1 MTIMAYHA
9 HVDRAASY
17 YWSKKDQELFRPL
30 RLFRQGKD
38 TLEIAQIMGISEAE
52 ADASVYRAICCVKRR
67 KVRTVP
73 HGELA

>member
-1 MTIMAYHA
+1 MTSTAHYAYPDA
-9 HVDRAASY
+9 QSSY
-17 YWSKKDQELFRPL
+17 YWSKKDREVFKPL

-38 TLEIAQIMGISEAE
+38 TLEIAQIMGITE
-52 ADASVYRAICCVKRR
+52 ADAAMRVHRAISSEKRR

>member
-1 MTIMAYHA
+1 MIAAYHA
-9 HVDRAASY
+9 KTDRSASY
-17 YWSKKDQELFRPL
+17 YWSKKDQEIFKPL

-38 TLEIAQIMGISEAE
+38 TLEIAEIKGITE
-52 ADASVYRAICCVKRR
+52 ADALMRVHRAISSTKRK

>member
-1 MTIMAYHA
+1 MTLAHHA
-9 HVDRAASY
+9 HVDKSASY
-17 YWSKKDQELFRPL
+17 YWSRKDQEIFKPL

-38 TLEIAQIMGISEAE
+38 TVQIAQIMGITE
-52 ADASVYRAICCVKRR
+52 ADAAMRVHRAISSEKRR

>member
-1 MTIMAYHA
+1 MIAAYHA
-9 HVDRAASY
+9 KTDRSAAY
-17 YWSKKDQELFRPL
+17 YWSKKDQEIFKPL

-38 TLEIAQIMGISEAE
+38 TLEIAEIMGITE
-52 ADASVYRAICCVKRR
+52 ADALMRVHRAISSTKRK

>member
-1 MTIMAYHA
+1 MT
-9 HVDRAASY
+9 AAPSY
-17 YWSKKDQELFRPL
+17 YWSKKDREVSKPL

-38 TLEIAQIMGISEAE
+38 TLEIAEIMGITE
-52 ADASVYRAICCVKRR
+52 ADAHMRVHRAMSCEKRR